1 MIERIFYGRNGIDAL
16 SWFLLA
22 VAMLL
27 TIPRVPYLWIAAL
40 LLVAWAAFRSFSRN
54 IGARRM
60 ELWRFQNGFF
70 AFLRFT
76 RRHTEKLRA
85 FFAYQSLRWRN
96 RKTTVYLKCPHCK
109 KILSLPRH
117 RGKLAV
123 TCTVCGH
130 RFTRKT

>member
-22 VAMLL
+22 VAMVLM
-27 TIPRVPYLWIAAL
+27 IPHVPYLWIAAVA
-40 LLVAWAAFRSFSRN
+40 LVGWAAFRSFSKN
-54 IGARRM
+54 VGARRM
-60 ELWRFQNGFF
+60 ELWRFQNGLAAFVR
-70 AFLRFT
+70 FLRL
-76 RRHTEKLRA
+76 HTERLRG
-85 FFAYQSLRWRN
+85 FFAYQGLRWRN
-96 RKTTVYLKCPHCK
+96 RKTTVYFKCPHCK

-130 RFTRKT
+130 QFIRKT